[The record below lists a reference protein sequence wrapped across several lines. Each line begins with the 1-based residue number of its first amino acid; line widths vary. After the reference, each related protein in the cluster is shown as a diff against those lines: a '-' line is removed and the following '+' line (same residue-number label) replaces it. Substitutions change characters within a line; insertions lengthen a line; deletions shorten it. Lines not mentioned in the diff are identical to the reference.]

1 MQLLEAGRSV
11 KEIATKMRLTVP
23 RTERY
28 IEEEE
33 LARDLLGHR
42 CDHVP
47 VALVRELFEQRC
59 EEDPSLNQSR
69 LAREAKLDRTDLLRA
84 LGLVKCA
91 PTVRNGRREPGEI
104 QTEVGVETAAKIVR
118 ALRFDL
124 HQIPGL

>member
-1 MQLLEAGRSV
+1 MQLLEAGRSIQ
-11 KEIATKMRLTVP
+11 EIASKMRLTIP

-47 VALVRELFEQRC
+47 VALVHALFEQRC
-59 EEDPSLNQSR
+59 EEDPSLNQSK

-84 LGLVKCA
+84 LGLAKSA
-91 PTVRNGRREPGEI
+91 PTIRNGQRDPGEI

-124 HQIPGL
+124 HKVSGL

>member
-1 MQLLEAGRSV
+1 MQLLEEGQSI
-11 KEIATKMRLTVP
+11 KDIASKMRLTVP

-28 IEEEE
+28 VEEEE

-47 VALVRELFEQRC
+47 VERIRTLYEQRL
-59 EEDPSLNQSR
+59 EEDPSLNQSV

-84 LGLVKCA
+84 LGLAKSA
-91 PTVRNGRREPGEI
+91 PRIRNGQREPGEI

-118 ALRFDL
+118 ALGFDL
-124 HQIPGL
+124 HEVPGL

>member
-1 MQLLEAGRSV
+1 MQLLEEGQSI
-11 KEIATKMRLTVP
+11 EDIASKMRLTVP

-28 IEEEE
+28 VEEEE

-47 VALVRELFEQRC
+47 VERIRTLYEQRL
-59 EEDPSLNQSR
+59 EEDPGLNQSV

-84 LGLVKCA
+84 LGLAKTPA
-91 PTVRNGRREPGEI
+91 RVREGKREDGEY
-104 QTEVGVETAAKIVR
+104 QTQVGVEIAAKIVR

-124 HQIPGL
+124 HEVPGL

>member
-1 MQLLEAGRSV
+1 MQLLEEGKSI
-11 KEIATKMRLTVP
+11 KDIASKMRLTVP

-33 LARDLLGHR
+33 LARDLLHYR
-42 CDHVP
+42 CDYVP
-47 VALVRELFEQRC
+47 VALVYALYEQRL
-59 EEDPSLNQSR
+59 EEDPSLNQSV

-84 LGLVKCA
+84 LGLAKSA
-91 PTVRNGRREPGEI
+91 PRIRNGQREPGEI

-124 HQIPGL
+124 HEVPGL